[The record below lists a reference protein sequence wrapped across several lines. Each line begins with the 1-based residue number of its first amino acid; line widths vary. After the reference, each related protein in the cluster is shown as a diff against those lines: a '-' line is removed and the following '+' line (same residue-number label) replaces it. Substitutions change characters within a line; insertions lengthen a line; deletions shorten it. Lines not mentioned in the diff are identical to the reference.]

1 MSLLINKYA
10 RTDFTSCE
18 DFFEN
23 FKINVPE
30 NFNFAYDVI
39 DELAKT
45 SPDKDALVWCNDEG
59 EGENLFVCRNEEIF
73 RPFGAVF
80 KESGPH
86 KGATW
91 LCLC

>member
-39 DELAKT
+39 DELAKNVAGQGRARMVQRRGRGRE
-45 SPDKDALVWCNDEG
+45 P
-59 EGENLFVCRNEEIF
+59 F
-73 RPFGAVF
+73 RLP
-80 KESGPH
+80 K
-86 KGATW
+86 
-91 LCLC
+91 